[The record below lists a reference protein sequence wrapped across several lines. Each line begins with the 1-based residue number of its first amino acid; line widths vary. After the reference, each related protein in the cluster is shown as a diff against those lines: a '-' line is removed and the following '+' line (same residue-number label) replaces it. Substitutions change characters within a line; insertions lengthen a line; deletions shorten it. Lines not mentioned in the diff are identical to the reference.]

1 MNFRKIINNGTL
13 ILRDNL
19 IPSAGLDAEILLSLS
34 LNKTREEILLNL
46 EGKLNTNQIN
56 NYNKL
61 IKRRKKKEPI
71 SYITGKKHFWN
82 SEFYVNKNVLTP
94 RPETELLVEEV
105 LKRYKLVN
113 KINILDIGTGSGCI
127 LISLLKQHKKWVGT
141 GIDISKMAI
150 KVAKSNAKIQQVSNR
165 IRFIKSD
172 VDKFLTGKY
181 DLIVSNP
188 PYINEIGYNNLDI
201 SVKGFEP
208 KLALY
213 GGIDGFRFIEK
224 VIKKSK
230 IILKNNG
237 LLAMEIGMGQY
248 YKTSKLLKNNGFF
261 VLKIIKDYQNIKRCF
276 LAKKIK

>member
-141 GIDISKMAI
+141 GNDISKMAI

-188 PYINEIGYNNLDI
+188 PYINKIGYNKLDVG
-201 SVKGFEP
+201 VKDYEP
-208 KLALY
+208 ITALY
-213 GGIDGFRFIEK
+213 GGINGFETIEK
-224 VIKKSK
+224 IIKRCKVLLK
-230 IILKNNG
+230 IGG
-237 LLAMEIGMGQY
+237 LLAMEIGINQH
-248 YKTSKLLKNNGFF
+248 KKVSELLKLYGFY
-261 VLKIIKDYQNIKRCF
+261 VKKTIKDYQKIKRCIF
-276 LAKKIK
+276 AIKIK

>member
-19 IPSAGLDAEILLSLS
+19 IPSASLDAEILLSLS

-172 VDKFLTGKY
+172 VDKFLRGKY

-188 PYINEIGYNNLDI
+188 PYINKIGYNNLDLG
-201 SVKGFEP
+201 VKNYEP
-208 KLALY
+208 IKALY
-213 GGIDGFRFIEK
+213 GGVDGLRIIEK
-224 VIKKSK
+224 IIGKSK
-230 IILKNNG
+230 FILKNNG
-237 LLAMEIGMGQY
+237 ILVMEIGLGQHQKVSEQLKKSGFY
-248 YKTSKLLKNNGFF
+248 VFKT
-261 VLKIIKDYQNIKRCF
+261 VKDYQKIKRLIF
-276 LAKKIK
+276 AKKIK

>member
-127 LISLLKQHKKWVGT
+127 LISLLKEHKKSVGT

-188 PYINEIGYNNLDI
+188 PYINKIGYNNLDLG
-201 SVKGFEP
+201 VKNYEP
-208 KLALY
+208 IKALY
-213 GGIDGFRFIEK
+213 GGVDGLRIIEK
-224 VIKKSK
+224 IIGKSK
-230 IILKNNG
+230 FILKNNG
-237 LLAMEIGMGQY
+237 ILVMEIGLGQHQ
-248 YKTSKLLKNNGFF
+248 KVSELLKKSGFYI
-261 VLKIIKDYQNIKRCF
+261 LKTVKDYQKIKRLIF
-276 LAKKIK
+276 AKKN

>member
-172 VDKFLTGKY
+172 VDKFLRGKY

-188 PYINEIGYNNLDI
+188 PYINKIGYNNLDLG
-201 SVKGFEP
+201 VKNYEP
-208 KLALY
+208 IKALY
-213 GGIDGFRFIEK
+213 GGVDGLRIIEK
-224 VIKKSK
+224 IIGKSK
-230 IILKNNG
+230 FILKNNG
-237 LLAMEIGMGQY
+237 ILVMEIGLGQHQ
-248 YKTSKLLKNNGFF
+248 KVSELLKKSGFYI
-261 VLKIIKDYQNIKRCF
+261 LKTVKDYQKIKRLIF
-276 LAKKIK
+276 AKKN

>member
-46 EGKLNTNQIN
+46 EGKLNTKQIN
-56 NYNKL
+56 NFNKL

-113 KINILDIGTGSGCI
+113 KINILDIGTGTGCI
-127 LISLLKQHKKWVGT
+127 LISLLKEHKKWVGT

-188 PYINEIGYNNLDI
+188 PYINKIGYNNLDLG
-201 SVKGFEP
+201 VKNYEP
-208 KLALY
+208 IKALY
-213 GGIDGFRFIEK
+213 GGVDGLRIIEK
-224 VIKKSK
+224 IIGKSK
-230 IILKNNG
+230 FILKNNG
-237 LLAMEIGMGQY
+237 ILVMEIGLGQHQKVSEQLKKSGFY
-248 YKTSKLLKNNGFF
+248 VFKT
-261 VLKIIKDYQNIKRCF
+261 VKDYQKIKRLIF
-276 LAKKIK
+276 AKKIK